1 MKDPCK
7 LLMLCVIT
15 WLAAGKSLWA
25 ADDVPPQENR
35 CIECHGARDLWE
47 GETLHLLVTLENI
60 AADIHWQKGIRCVD
74 CHGGNPNTV
83 ELREAH
89 AIEDGFRKVETPA
102 DIPGFCGHCHANAQ
116 YMQGFQPTAR
126 TDQVD
131 RFWASVHGQDL
142 KNHQA
147 TAELPAATCTSCHP
161 VHAMRSATDP
171 QSSIHPS
178 RLPETC
184 GTCHRRELIELRK
197 SVHSKAGEKNED
209 GAGTLLDCRKCH
221 GEDMHG
227 LMPVK
232 DQASPVYLDHQVR
245 RCGSCHEEKW
255 ATYDQSVHGVGL
267 QKSGLV
273 VTAVCADCHGSHGIY
288 YAPDKRSTLNP
299 SKVAATCG
307 ECHRSIEQ
315 RLATSVHAG
324 GGQLPTRASD
334 PSTVERPQ
342 RKPSCTDCHQGH
354 DHPVPTAT
362 GNRTQVPDRC
372 GNCHADFA
380 QRYRLSL
387 HGELT
392 QLGYEAAAKCSDCHG
407 AHEIRRVAD
416 PASRLSEENRVQ
428 TCQQCHANATGGFA
442 DFDPHVNYKDAQ
454 RYPMLHGIYAWIKF
468 ILYLGFGLFSLHALL
483 WFNRSF
489 IHTLKYGR
497 HRRLVSQQLA
507 VVRFS
512 NWDRVMYVTLIVA
525 FLGLVVTGVPLRYSQ
540 HGWAQRLATGL
551 GGFETT
557 SVWHHF
563 FALLLLVSVVASVW
577 HFALGVFRRRQKQ
590 ADWRTTL
597 FGPDSLIPNRRDAKD
612 FRQMVGWFFGVSR
625 KPTFEKWTY
634 WEKLDYWALVF
645 GFALLATSGLV
656 LWFPSLSAW
665 LLSGKV
671 LNIAKM
677 IHSELALFIG
687 GLAFIM
693 HVFTTHL
700 RPKNSRSICRGSPVS

>member
-1 MKDPCK
+1 
-7 LLMLCVIT
+7 
-15 WLAAGKSLWA
+15 
-25 ADDVPPQENR
+25 
-35 CIECHGARDLWE
+35 
-47 GETLHLLVTLENI
+47 
-60 AADIHWQKGIRCVD
+60 
-74 CHGGNPNTV
+74 
-83 ELREAH
+83 
-89 AIEDGFRKVETPA
+89 
-102 DIPGFCGHCHANAQ
+102 
-116 YMQGFQPTAR
+116 
-126 TDQVD
+126 
-131 RFWASVHGQDL
+131 
-142 KNHQA
+142 
-147 TAELPAATCTSCHP
+147 
-161 VHAMRSATDP
+161 
-171 QSSIHPS
+171 
-178 RLPETC
+178 
-184 GTCHRRELIELRK
+184 
-197 SVHSKAGEKNED
+197 
-209 GAGTLLDCRKCH
+209 
-221 GEDMHG
+221 
-227 LMPVK
+227 
-232 DQASPVYLDHQVR
+232 
-245 RCGSCHEEKW
+245 
-255 ATYDQSVHGVGL
+255 
-267 QKSGLV
+267 
-273 VTAVCADCHGSHGIY
+273 
-288 YAPDKRSTLNP
+288 
-299 SKVAATCG
+299 
-307 ECHRSIEQ
+307 
-315 RLATSVHAG
+315 
-324 GGQLPTRASD
+324 
-334 PSTVERPQ
+334 
-342 RKPSCTDCHQGH
+342 
-354 DHPVPTAT
+354 
-362 GNRTQVPDRC
+362 
-372 GNCHADFA
+372 
-380 QRYRLSL
+380 
-387 HGELT
+387 
-392 QLGYEAAAKCSDCHG
+392 
-407 AHEIRRVAD
+407 
-416 PASRLSEENRVQ
+416 
-428 TCQQCHANATGGFA
+428 
-442 DFDPHVNYKDAQ
+442 
-454 RYPMLHGIYAWIKF
+454 MLHGIYAWIKF
-468 ILYLGFGLFSLHALL
+468 ILYVGFGLFSLHALL

-656 LWFPSLSAW
+656 LWFPSQSAW

-700 RPKNSRSICRGSPVS
+700 RPEKFPLDMSRFTGLVSEEHLQAARPDYLERLRRDGSLEEILTVVPEQRWLRTIAWSAWSILATGLVLLAVIALASIGE